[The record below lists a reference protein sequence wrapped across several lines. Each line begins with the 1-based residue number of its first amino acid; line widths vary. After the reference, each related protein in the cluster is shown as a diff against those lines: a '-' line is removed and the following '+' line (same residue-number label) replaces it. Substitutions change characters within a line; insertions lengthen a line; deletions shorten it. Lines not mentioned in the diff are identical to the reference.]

1 MPLECQYNAI
11 STLILPNAIQFHTVT
26 NPCCY
31 KKKHD
36 VKKGSYFEY
45 QAGGKEEEKKK
56 KEREKKE
63 GKEGKKRREL

>member
-1 MPLECQYNAI
+1 MKVNRWGKELNIFCTCFSAMPK
-11 STLILPNAIQFHTVT
+11 S
-26 NPCCY
+26 
-31 KKKHD
+31 
-36 VKKGSYFEY
+36 GSYFEY

>member
-1 MPLECQYNAI
+1 MKIRCAHVLCAYVFIKVPKC
-11 STLILPNAIQFHTVT
+11 
-26 NPCCY
+26 
-31 KKKHD
+31 
-36 VKKGSYFEY
+36 GSYFEY

>member
-1 MPLECQYNAI
+1 MFSIKQGELEQVRRFSGGLGEDEILIFI
-11 STLILPNAIQFHTVT
+11 SQQ
-26 NPCCY
+26 
-31 KKKHD
+31 
-36 VKKGSYFEY
+36 KGSYFEY

>member
-1 MPLECQYNAI
+1 MFVPLEPYSPI
-11 STLILPNAIQFHTVT
+11 T
-26 NPCCY
+26 
-31 KKKHD
+31 
-36 VKKGSYFEY
+36 GSYFEY

>member
-1 MPLECQYNAI
+1 MGISLFVTLFIKIGTPLSPSLLVEK
-11 STLILPNAIQFHTVT
+11 SVFP
-26 NPCCY
+26 
-31 KKKHD
+31 
-36 VKKGSYFEY
+36 GSYFEY

>member
-1 MPLECQYNAI
+1 MYSIKFSHPI
-11 STLILPNAIQFHTVT
+11 SYTFILPDH
-26 NPCCY
+26 
-31 KKKHD
+31 
-36 VKKGSYFEY
+36 KKGSYFEY

>member
-1 MPLECQYNAI
+1 MKIYRSLH
-11 STLILPNAIQFHTVT
+11 LFLPKN
-26 NPCCY
+26 
-31 KKKHD
+31 
-36 VKKGSYFEY
+36 GSYFEY

>member
-1 MPLECQYNAI
+1 MAYVDPMFVPLEPYSPI
-11 STLILPNAIQFHTVT
+11 T
-26 NPCCY
+26 
-31 KKKHD
+31 
-36 VKKGSYFEY
+36 GSYFEY

>member
-1 MPLECQYNAI
+1 MIHL
-11 STLILPNAIQFHTVT
+11 STAFFSRP
-26 NPCCY
+26 Y
-31 KKKHD
+31 Y
-36 VKKGSYFEY
+36 GSYFEY